1 MNKWLLYF
9 LFDDAAGALDSSS
22 LFLADFLSIKYKQ
35 LHKSLDDYHPVV
47 GFACHWVLGQAKL
60 QQLRKFGQLFNF
72 KKFLDSVAGQKECL
86 KLLKLL
92 DVCQRL

>member
-9 LFDDAAGALDSSS
+9 LVDDAAGALDSSS
-22 LFLADFLSIKYKQ
+22 LFLADLLAIKDKQ
-35 LHKSLDDYHPVV
+35 LHKPLDDYHPIV
-47 GFACHWVLGQAKL
+47 GFSRHWVLSQAEL
-60 QQLRKFGQLFNF
+60 QQLRQFGQLFNF

-92 DVCQRL
+92 DVRQ